1 MGRLDRRRKNH
12 LGRLVW
18 WLVDGTHHWSCD
30 AHARNCIL
38 NNRRDLGRTGL
49 CPCQLHVV
57 FQVLDLL
64 IGDLTH
70 AIVKR
75 GCRDADVLEL
85 CDRLEYVQSSGDGT
99 LFYAD

>member
-1 MGRLDRRRKNH
+1 MVSDKISIDLLPDERAMLLKWTYPFADLKSQLASFGSSEDIETVKISPYF
-12 LGRLVW
+12 LG
-18 WLVDGTHHWSCD
+18 
-30 AHARNCIL
+30 
-38 NNRRDLGRTGL
+38 
-49 CPCQLHVV
+49 
-57 FQVLDLL
+57 LL

-85 CDRLEYVQSSGDGT
+85 CDRLEYVERSGDGT